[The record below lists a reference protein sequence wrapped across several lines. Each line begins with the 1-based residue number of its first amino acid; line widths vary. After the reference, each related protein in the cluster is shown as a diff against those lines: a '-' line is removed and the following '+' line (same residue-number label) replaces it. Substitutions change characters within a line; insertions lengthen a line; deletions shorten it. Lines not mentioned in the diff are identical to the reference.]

1 MKFQN
6 FFRMQLM
13 VVGFGA
19 ALLLASS
26 VPAQEIDNTVW
37 NDTNA
42 TVAAP
47 DRPAPQPIPN
57 DANST
62 TTDSGAINLAAM
74 NTSSVLASE
83 SSASEWTPTEGWMV
97 LALLICIALVA
108 LRAFVVARR
117 PNQNL
122 KSRTRQVDHRAALS

>member
-6 FFRMQLM
+6 YFRMQLM

-37 NDTNA
+37 DDTNA
-42 TVAAP
+42 TVTAP
-47 DRPAPQPIPN
+47 AQPAPQPIPN

-62 TTDSGAINLAAM
+62 TADSGAINLAAM
-74 NTSSVLASE
+74 NTSSVLAGE
-83 SSASEWTPTEGWMV
+83 SSASQWTPTEGWMV
-97 LALLICIALVA
+97 LSLLICIALVA
-108 LRAFVVARR
+108 LRAFIVARR

-122 KSRTRQVDHRAALS
+122 NSRTRQVDRRTALS

>member
-1 MKFQN
+1 MKFQS

-13 VVGFGA
+13 VAGFGA

-37 NDTNA
+37 NDDA

-47 DRPAPQPIPN
+47 ARPAPEPIPN
-57 DANST
+57 NANSI

-74 NTSSVLASE
+74 NTSSVLARE
-83 SSASEWTPTEGWMV
+83 SSASEWTPTDGWMV
-97 LALLICIALVA
+97 LSLLICIALVA

-117 PNQNL
+117 SHQNL
-122 KSRTRQVDHRAALS
+122 NSRTRQVDQRAALS